1 MSKPI
6 MFRLDDALAA
16 WLDAHCERTKLKR
29 TQAITQALED
39 YRRKTEAEFRILEEA
54 ARRKR

>member
-1 MSKPI
+1 
-6 MFRLDDALAA
+6 MFRINEEIAA

-39 YRRKTEAEFRILEEA
+39 YRDKTEEQFRILEEA
-54 ARRKR
+54 HRARRAKK

>member
-6 MFRLDDALAA
+6 MFRLADDIAA

-39 YRRKTEAEFRILEEA
+39 YRRKTG
-54 ARRKR
+54 